1 MGLYD
6 IPTTDEF
13 FTRFPIFEDAD
24 EDTIAAFIQEASG
37 HVDTGWR
44 DVDYKP
50 AIMYLAAH
58 LYATDNSEAGSE
70 VEIGPSQGA
79 VASESFGPMSVSYAS
94 NNSGSLSSS
103 EEFGTTSYG
112 RRFLALLRL
121 NQPPVVVV

>member
-79 VASESFGPMSVSYAS
+79 VQSENFGPMSVSYAS
-94 NNSGSLSSS
+94 KSGTLSDS
-103 EEFGTTSYG
+103 EEFGGTSYG
-112 RRFLALLRL
+112 RRFLSLLRL